1 MDAAMR
7 PGGRRFLES
16 VEDIEVDLLVEA
28 IWRRYQYDFRD
39 YSRASLLRRL
49 QRAQS
54 HFGYP
59 HLSSLLDRILHDPE
73 SLNVLIGFLTIQVS
87 EMFRDPE
94 YFRAIREQ
102 VIPHLR
108 TWPSIKVWVAGCANG
123 EEFYS
128 LAILFR
134 EEGLE
139 ERTLFYC
146 TDINPA
152 ALAKAE
158 AGIYEIER
166 IAGFSRNYREAG
178 GKASLADYYTA
189 NYGVA
194 RFDPTLRR
202 RAVFADHNLASDAV
216 FSEVQLVSSRN
227 VLIYF
232 DRALQDRA
240 LGLFAQSL
248 PPGGFLG
255 LGSKETVHFS
265 AEGDSFADFA
275 PLEKIWRRTNHKV
288 TEAPY
293 AE

>member
-1 MDAAMR
+1 MR
-7 PGGRRFLES
+7 GRALRPKETLEN
-16 VEDIEVDLLVEA
+16 IEADLIVEA

-54 HFGYP
+54 HFGCA
-59 HLSSLLDRILHDPE
+59 HLSGLLDRILHDPD
-73 SLNVLIGFLTIQVS
+73 SLNALIGFLTIQVS

-102 VIPHLR
+102 VVPHLR

-134 EEGLE
+134 EEGLAD
-139 ERTLFYC
+139 RTMFYC

-158 AGIYEIER
+158 AGVFEIER

-178 GKASLADYYTA
+178 GRASLSDYYTA
-189 NYGVA
+189 NFGVA
-194 RFDPTLRR
+194 RFDPSLRK

-216 FSEVQLVSSRN
+216 FSEVQFVSSRN

-232 DRALQDRA
+232 DRVLQDRA
-240 LGLFAQSL
+240 FGLFAQSL
-248 PPGGFLG
+248 PQGGFLG
-255 LGSKETVHFS
+255 LGSKETVQFS
-265 AEGDSFADFA
+265 GEADSFSDFA
-275 PLEKIWRRTNHKV
+275 PLEKIWRRN
-288 TEAPY
+288 ARQ
-293 AE
+293 AEENLSLIHI

>member
-1 MDAAMR
+1 MMVIRNGDS
-7 PGGRRFLES
+7 L
-16 VEDIEVDLLVEA
+16 EDIELDLIVEA

-39 YSRASLLRRL
+39 YSRSSLLRRL
-49 QRAQS
+49 ERAQA
-54 HFGYP
+54 HFGLP
-59 HLSSLLDRILHDPE
+59 HLTGLLDRILHDPH
-73 SLNVLIGFLTIQVS
+73 SLPVLIGFLTIQVS
-87 EMFRDPE
+87 EMFRDPS
-94 YFRAIREQ
+94 YFRTIREK

-139 ERTLFYC
+139 DRTLFYC
-146 TDINPA
+146 TDISRA
-152 ALAKAE
+152 ALGKAE
-158 AGIYEIER
+158 AGIFEIER

-178 GKASLADYYTA
+178 GQRSLSDYYTA
-189 NYGVA
+189 SYGVA

-232 DRALQDRA
+232 DRTLQDRA
-240 LGLFAQSL
+240 LGLFARSL

-255 LGSKETVHFS
+255 LGSKETIAFS
-265 AEGDSFADFA
+265 DQCDSFADFS
-275 PLEKIWRRTNHKV
+275 PEEKIWRRNTHDAQ
-288 TEAPY
+288 EAAF